1 MPYDIIIIGAGSAGA
16 ILAARLTEDTN
27 RSVLLLE
34 AGPDYPDIDDMPS
47 EVKYGYT
54 QRRILSEPDNPHLW
68 RYEAQAT
75 DQAPPMWVPRGKVTG
90 GSSAVNAQ
98 IFLRGLP
105 EDYDSWAAVG
115 NDRWTYDQCLP
126 YFRRLETD
134 TDFNDNAHLHG
145 SHGPIIARRFQP
157 HDWLP
162 DQKAFYQAS
171 RDIGFADC
179 PDHNDPDSTGV
190 GATPLNNPDAV
201 RWSTAIGYLNPARTR
216 ANLHIQADAL
226 VHRIICHN
234 QRAVQVEFECDGQRV
249 TVEGEEIILSAGAI
263 ASPQLLLC
271 SGIGAAAHLQDV
283 GVPLVHHLPGVGE
296 NLRDHPQVSVT
307 WRTHPDYEQDARNP
321 RLQLTLRYTA
331 TDSPLRND
339 MLLHPLSFLTG
350 NAFYGGD
357 PTTPIGMG
365 ITCTL
370 DLAMGAGR
378 LCLQSAQAQT
388 PPRLSY
394 NYLRDPF
401 DRHRLREAVH
411 VALRIGQH
419 EAFRH
424 ILASRIDPLD
434 TDLISD
440 ETLDAWMMRVVRT
453 SHHSSGTCK
462 MGPATDPMAVV
473 DQYGKVHGID
483 GLRVIDASIMP
494 DCIRANTNVTT
505 MMIGEYMADLIRQ
518 GY

>member
-190 GATPLNNPDAV
+190 GATPRSPILTPFGGVQRLAI
-201 RWSTAIGYLNPARTR
+201 STRPGPEPTCISRRTHWYTASYVTINARSKSS
-216 ANLHIQADAL
+216 
-226 VHRIICHN
+226 
-234 QRAVQVEFECDGQRV
+234 
-249 TVEGEEIILSAGAI
+249 LSAMA
-263 ASPQLLLC
+263 
-271 SGIGAAAHLQDV
+271 
-283 GVPLVHHLPGVGE
+283 
-296 NLRDHPQVSVT
+296 N
-307 WRTHPDYEQDARNP
+307 
-321 RLQLTLRYTA
+321 
-331 TDSPLRND
+331 
-339 MLLHPLSFLTG
+339 
-350 NAFYGGD
+350 
-357 PTTPIGMG
+357 
-365 ITCTL
+365 
-370 DLAMGAGR
+370 
-378 LCLQSAQAQT
+378 
-388 PPRLSY
+388 
-394 NYLRDPF
+394 
-401 DRHRLREAVH
+401 
-411 VALRIGQH
+411 
-419 EAFRH
+419 
-424 ILASRIDPLD
+424 ASRSKGKRLFSARGPLHHRSFSCAPV
-434 TDLISD
+434 LAQRRICK
-440 ETLDAWMMRVVRT
+440 TLGCHSYTICLGSERT
-453 SHHSSGTCK
+453 SET
-462 MGPATDPMAVV
+462 
-473 DQYGKVHGID
+473 
-483 GLRVIDASIMP
+483 
-494 DCIRANTNVTT
+494 IRKSA
-505 MMIGEYMADLIRQ
+505 
-518 GY
+518 